1 VSLYRRGLILA
12 AFGAGL
18 MAAACGAG
26 TTTSSGASAGGPS
39 PPPNTGVA
47 LTTVRAPT
55 CPVQHAGDACT
66 APISVD
72 VTITR
77 PDASVVATIRTN
89 AAGSAIIALNPGTYT
104 LTGASAGGSA
114 QLPRAPAPLSVVVL
128 SGSYTPAQLVY
139 DTGIR

>member
-1 VSLYRRGLILA
+1 MNLDRGLILVA
-12 AFGAGL
+12 LVAGL
-18 MAAACGAG
+18 MATACGAG
-26 TTTSSGASAGGPS
+26 ITTASGTPVGGPT

-47 LTTVRAPT
+47 LTTLRGPT
-55 CPVQHAGDACT
+55 CPVQHVGDTCT

-72 VTITR
+72 VTVTG
-77 PDASVVATIRTN
+77 PDGSVVTTIRTN
-89 AAGSAIIALNPGTYT
+89 AAGSVTIALNPGTYT
-104 LTGASAGGSA
+104 LTGAPAGSA

>member
-1 VSLYRRGLILA
+1 
-12 AFGAGL
+12 
-18 MAAACGAG
+18 MATACGAG
-26 TTTSSGASAGGPS
+26 ITTASGTPAGGPT

-47 LTTVRAPT
+47 LTTLRGPT
-55 CPVQHAGDACT
+55 CPVQQVGDTCT

-72 VTITR
+72 VTVTR
-77 PDASVVATIRTN
+77 PDGSVVTAIRTN
-89 AAGSAIIALNPGTYT
+89 AAGSATIALNPGTYM
-104 LTGASAGGSA
+104 LTGASAGSA